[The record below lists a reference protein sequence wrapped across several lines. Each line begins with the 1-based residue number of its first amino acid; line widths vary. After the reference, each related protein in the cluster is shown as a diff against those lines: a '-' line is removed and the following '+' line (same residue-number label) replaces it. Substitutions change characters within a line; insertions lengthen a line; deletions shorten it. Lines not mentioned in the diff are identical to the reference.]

1 MKKIAIIGGGISGL
15 AAAFYLEKARRGGAQ
30 LDYQLFEA
38 SPRLGGTLYSERHP
52 DFLLELGADSFLT
65 EKPWARDLARE
76 AGIEDQIIGSNDAAR
91 QTYVLLGGQLR
102 PLPPGLQFIVP
113 ASAEAQRSEFFSD
126 AARAQF
132 ARERQLPP
140 RSQPPNE
147 DESAA
152 SFVLRHF
159 GEEVLENLAAPMLAG
174 VYGGEPEQ
182 LSARAVMPKLVEAE
196 AWHGILS
203 RAFGTRPAAAQSQPI
218 FSAFKGGMQQLVEAV
233 TKQLRG
239 DAIHL
244 DRRVQSLSR
253 DSAGWKLVAGS
264 SAGAFDAVI
273 LALPAYAAAQ
283 LLTEKSVTP
292 SGAQRSRG
300 ATPWVELAGL
310 LSKIRYSSSLTVSLA
325 YGGPAGEQV
334 NRILPRGFGFLVPRR
349 EQRRLAAC
357 TFVHQ
362 KFLHRAPTGGALLR
376 VFFGGARDEAVLS
389 LPDDQLSTLAQQELR
404 AILAI
409 DAEPSFTRVHR
420 WARAMPQYDVG
431 QLSLMQQIEAACA
444 ALPGLHL
451 AGNAYHGV
459 GVPDCVRSGQLA
471 AEHEVRAENFRA

>member
-15 AAAFYLEKARRGGAQ
+15 AAAFCLEKARRSGADI
-30 LDYQLFEA
+30 DYQLFEA
-38 SPRLGGTLYSERHP
+38 SPRLGGTLYSEHHP

-91 QTYVLLGGQLR
+91 QTYVLRSGQLR

-113 ASAEAQRSEFFSD
+113 ASAEAQQSEFFSD

-140 RSQPPNE
+140 RSHPQNE

-196 AWHGILS
+196 ALHGSLS
-203 RAFGTRPAAAQSQPI
+203 RAFDTRPAAAQSQPI

-253 DSAGWKLVAGS
+253 ESAGWKLVAGS

-292 SGAQRSRG
+292 SGARRGGRSRG
-300 ATPWVELAGL
+300 ATPWAEVAGL

-325 YGGPAGEQV
+325 YAGPAGEQV
-334 NRILPRGFGFLVPRR
+334 NKILPRGFGFLVPRR
-349 EQRRLAAC
+349 EQRRLMAC

-362 KFLHRAPTGGALLR
+362 KFPHRAPTGGALLR

-409 DAEPSFTRVHR
+409 EADPAFTRLHR

-431 QLSLMQQIEAACA
+431 HLSLMQQIEAVCA

-451 AGNAYHGV
+451 AGNAYYGV

-471 AEHEVRAENFRA
+471 AEHEVRA